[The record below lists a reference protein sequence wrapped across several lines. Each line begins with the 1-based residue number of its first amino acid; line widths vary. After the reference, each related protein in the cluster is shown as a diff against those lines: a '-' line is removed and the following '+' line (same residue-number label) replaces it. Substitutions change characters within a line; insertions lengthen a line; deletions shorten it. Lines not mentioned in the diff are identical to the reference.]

1 MSRMFIFVVSFLAL
15 ATTPVLARQWTDS
28 TGKYKQEAELV
39 DVDEH
44 LVILKKADGHLVAVP
59 LDKLSEADREYV
71 QSRAGKEVIQSQAAK
86 DRSWALIDNTKISG
100 RVVEYGQR
108 DVTLSRKNGQLY
120 VNDRPY
126 NKLPMLH
133 QLAIP
138 MLVSLYENRTFKDA
152 KSIEDLIVQ
161 RRTPLKYTVD
171 GVMLELEDG
180 EHFPLPFVLFT
191 EKDRNILK
199 PGWEAWLAAEKD
211 RQAREGESAKVRALA
226 NEYQKNR
233 DVEHKLKMLRL
244 ASEWYDVWEVML
256 MARNGATASVVVF
269 ANDSL
274 TAETIAL
281 RMNPGAQ
288 LIGTRLMRPRY

>member
-1 MSRMFIFVVSFLAL
+1 
-15 ATTPVLARQWTDS
+15 
-28 TGKYKQEAELV
+28 
-39 DVDEH
+39 
-44 LVILKKADGHLVAVP
+44 VP
-59 LDKLSEADREYV
+59 LDKLSEADREYIAS
-71 QSRAGKEVIQSQAAK
+71 QAGKEAIHASASK
-86 DRSWALIDNTKISG
+86 DRNWTMVDGSKVAG

-108 DVTLSRKNGQLY
+108 ELTISRKNAQLY

-126 NKLPMLH
+126 SKLPGLH

-138 MLVSLYENRTFKDA
+138 MLVSHYENRPFKDA

-161 RRTPLKYTVD
+161 RRKPLTYTVD

-191 EKDRNILK
+191 EKDRNVLK

-211 RQAREGESAKVRALA
+211 RQARDAESAKVRALA

-233 DVEHKLKMLRL
+233 DMEHRLQMLRL
-244 ASEWYDVWEVML
+244 ASDWYDVWEVML
-256 MARNGATASVVVF
+256 ARNGATASVVVF

-274 TAETIAL
+274 TAEMIAL